1 MTEQKRRAKLRD
13 RAAERILEI
22 VISGNLSPGDRLAL
36 NLLEARGLL
45 RIEHGRGAVVSDGD
59 TNAVKDALG
68 MLLRVQS
75 RAMGELLEIRKILEV
90 EIAALAAERAD
101 AEDIRTMREALGRMR
116 ELIHVSEGYVDA
128 DVDFHSLLA
137 ASARNGVLLQMM
149 EPIVGLLKASRRVS
163 ASLPGAAQ
171 RALRE
176 HEAILDRV
184 AAGDADG
191 ARAEMRIHIES
202 TAGDIEWATGVQP
215 TEEEARREAPEAE

>member
-1 MTEQKRRAKLRD
+1 MP
-13 RAAERILEI
+13 AERELCE
-22 VISGNLSPGDRLAL
+22 RLGVSRTVVREAL

-59 TNAVKDALG
+59 THAVKDTLA

-75 RAMGELLEIRKILEV
+75 QTLSELLEVRKILEV
-90 EIAALAAERAD
+90 EIAGLAAERAD
-101 AEDIRTMREALGRMR
+101 EDDIRTMREALGRMR
-116 ELIHVSEGYVDA
+116 DLIDVSEGYVEA

-137 ASARNGVLLQMM
+137 AGARNGVLLQMM
-149 EPIVGLLKASRRVS
+149 EPVVGLLKASRRVS

-176 HEAILDRV
+176 HEAILKRV

-191 ARAEMRIHIES
+191 ARAEMRIHLES
-202 TAGDIEWATGVQP
+202 TAGDIEWATGGQP
-215 TEEEARREAPEAE
+215 ADGKARREAPEPE